1 MIEPVRNQTP
11 DEKLAALR
19 DTLGRIG
26 RVVVAFSGGVDS
38 TFLLRIAHDVLGDRA
53 FAVTA
58 RLSTFPDRELDEAA
72 AFCKGLGV
80 RHEILDF
87 DAFAIPRFA
96 ENTPDR
102 CYFCKRA
109 IFSAFRSFADANGC
123 AAVLE
128 GSNRDDDGDFR
139 PGRRALRE
147 LGILSPLRDA
157 GLGKADI
164 RLLSAEMGLPT
175 ASKPSFA
182 CLATR
187 FPYGERLTPEAVERV
202 GRAEQALLDLDAG
215 LSQVRVRV
223 HGPVARIEVPEN
235 DLPAVVSRHEEIVA
249 ALKRLGF
256 AYVSLDLRGYRTG
269 SMNALLTSAPAGG
282 PGLPGLHNEGGRD
295 GRIPSEAALG
305 FANVDLQRLERQGVS
320 EVVYGAG
327 KTAEQITAILSS
339 LRDAGQSPI
348 LVTRLD
354 PGKAAAIAK
363 SAGPDFVYLPEGR
376 LARLGAPRAPGGVG
390 TIAVVSAGTS
400 DQPVAEEAA
409 ITAETLGN
417 EVIRIYDVGVAGLHR
432 LLSRVEA
439 LRSASVV
446 IAVAGMEG
454 ALASVVGG
462 LVAAPIIAVPTSV
475 GYGAAF
481 DGLAALLSMLNSCSA
496 GVSVVNIDNG
506 FGAGFLASRI
516 NHMGTPR

>member
-1 MIEPVRNQTP
+1 MMEPAQNQTP
-11 DEKLAALR
+11 GEKLAALR
-19 DTLGRIG
+19 NAIG
-26 RVVVAFSGGVDS
+26 HIGSAVVAFSGGVDS
-38 TFLLRIAHDVLGDRA
+38 TFLLRSAHDVLGDRA
-53 FAVTA
+53 IAVTA

-72 AFCKGLGV
+72 AFCKKIGA
-80 RHEILDF
+80 RHEILEF
-87 DAFAIPRFA
+87 DAFTIPGFA
-96 ENTPDR
+96 ENSPDR

-109 IFSAFRSFADANGC
+109 IFSAFRSFAEANGC

-139 PGRRALRE
+139 PGLRALRE

-157 GLGKADI
+157 GLGKAEI
-164 RLLSAEMGLPT
+164 RSLSADMGLPT

-202 GRAEQALLDLDAG
+202 GRAEQVLFDLDAG

-235 DLPAVVSRHEEIVA
+235 DLKAVVSRRDEIVA

-269 SMNALLTSAPAGG
+269 SMNALLASAPSEG
-282 PGLPGLHNEGGRD
+282 PRLSVLNNED
-295 GRIPSEAALG
+295 GRVRRAPSEAALG
-305 FANVDLQRLERQGVS
+305 FANVDLQRLERQGVP

-354 PGKAAAIAK
+354 PGKAAAIVA
-363 SAGPDFVYLPEGR
+363 AVGPAFTYLAEGR
-376 LARLGAPRAPGGVG
+376 LGRLGPPRPIGGLG
-390 TIAVVSAGTS
+390 PIAVVSGGTS

-432 LLSRVEA
+432 LLSRVDA

-462 LVAAPIIAVPTSV
+462 LVSAPVIAVPTSV

-516 NHMGTPR
+516 NHMGPPR